1 MENIRGHVR
10 SEFLSQAIDSDA
22 YKYFK
27 TVGAKRYIYQYEDGF
42 VNMTVSGVNKKFA
55 MPYLIAKWNNIPFDS
70 DEFKDIRKAYDG
82 DQDAVSRLIEKNY
95 DYTMIFEE
103 FGEGMFIPAGHTGKM
118 TMTYIDKPTS
128 GVVTDYLGNE
138 WTFHELSSV
147 HMEPQSY
154 YMSVVGDYIKFLEG
168 MQYVE
173 Y

>member
-1 MENIRGHVR
+1 
-10 SEFLSQAIDSDA
+10 
-22 YKYFK
+22 
-27 TVGAKRYIYQYEDGF
+27 
-42 VNMTVSGVNKKFA
+42 MTVSGVNKKFA

-128 GVVTDYLGNE
+128 GVVTDYLGQE

>member
-1 MENIRGHVR
+1 
-10 SEFLSQAIDSDA
+10 
-22 YKYFK
+22 
-27 TVGAKRYIYQYEDGF
+27 
-42 VNMTVSGVNKKFA
+42 
-55 MPYLIAKWNNIPFDS
+55 
-70 DEFKDIRKAYDG
+70 
-82 DQDAVSRLIEKNY
+82 
-95 DYTMIFEE
+95 MIFEE

-128 GVVTDYLGNE
+128 GVVTDYLGQE